1 MLADTFT
8 QTGLILYGKHMGPL
22 IISQYVVCGICLAI
36 GLLHLALYARLPKR
50 KADLFFALMC
60 FLSAGG
66 TFLEAYL
73 PARL

>member
-1 MLADTFT
+1 
-8 QTGLILYGKHMGPL
+8 MGPL
-22 IISQYVVCGICLAI
+22 IISQFVVCGTCLAI
-36 GLLHLALYARLPKR
+36 GLLHLAIYARLPKR

-66 TFLEAYL
+66 AFLEAYL